1 LICRLRHSVPPLD
14 PFAFLIPLNYDSI
27 ARKSIAPGPLPV
39 TFAVYSRHRQVTI
52 LAAIG
57 AERVLKVQHWTDT
70 QFTFTTTRD
79 SALRFENGQFVM
91 VGLHVDSRPL
101 LRAYSIASA
110 NHEEHL
116 EFLSI
121 KVPDG
126 PLTSR
131 LQHIREGDE
140 VLISR
145 KPTGTL
151 LLHDL
156 KPGKRLYLLSTGT
169 GAAPFMSLIKDP
181 EVYERFE
188 HVVLVHG
195 VRWARES
202 AVVKHR
208 IEELKTHEYLGDLV
222 RDKLHYYPTVTRE
235 PHKNHGRLT
244 TLLESGRLCRDL
256 HLPTLDPAH
265 DRVMVCGSP
274 AMLEDT
280 RALLDGRGFNIS
292 PHIGEPG
299 DYVIERAFVER

>member
-1 LICRLRHSVPPLD
+1 M
-14 PFAFLIPLNYDSI
+14 
-27 ARKSIAPGPLPV
+27 
-39 TFAVYSRHRQVTI
+39 
-52 LAAIG
+52 AAIG
-57 AERVLKVQHWTDT
+57 SERVLSVRHWTDT

-79 SALRFENGQFVM
+79 SGLRFENGQFVM

-131 LQHIREGDE
+131 LQHIREGDQ
-140 VLISR
+140 VLVSR

-151 LLHDL
+151 VLHDL

-169 GAAPFMSLIKDP
+169 GAAPFMSVIKDP

-195 VRWARES
+195 VRWIRES
-202 AVVKHR
+202 AVVGSLVEKV
-208 IEELKTHEYLGDLV
+208 KQHEFLGEAA
-222 RDKLHYYPTVTRE
+222 REKLHYYPTVTRE
-235 PHKNHGRLT
+235 PYRNRGRLT
-244 TLLESGRLCRDL
+244 ELIESGRLFKDL
-256 HLPTLDPAH
+256 HLPPIDSQT

-274 AMLEDT
+274 AMLADT
-280 RALLDGRGFNIS
+280 QALLDSHGFKIS

>member
-1 LICRLRHSVPPLD
+1 
-14 PFAFLIPLNYDSI
+14 
-27 ARKSIAPGPLPV
+27 
-39 TFAVYSRHRQVTI
+39 

-57 AERVLKVQHWTDT
+57 AERVLKVHHWTDT

-79 SALRFENGQFVM
+79 AALRFENGQFVM
-91 VGLHVDSRPL
+91 VGLEVDKRPL

-131 LQHIREGDE
+131 LQHIQEGDE

-169 GAAPFMSLIKDP
+169 GAAPFMSVIKDP

-188 HVVLVHG
+188 DVVFVHG
-195 VRWARES
+195 VRWERES
-202 AVVKHR
+202 AVVKHK
-208 IEELKTHEYLGDLV
+208 IEDLKAHEYLGDLV

-235 PHKNHGRLT
+235 PHTNRGRLT
-244 TLLESGRLCRDL
+244 TLLQSGRLGRDL
-256 HLPTLDPAH
+256 HLPELDPAN

-274 AMLEDT
+274 SMLTDT
-280 RALLDGRGFNIS
+280 CALLNSRGFSIS
-292 PHIGEPG
+292 RHIGEPG